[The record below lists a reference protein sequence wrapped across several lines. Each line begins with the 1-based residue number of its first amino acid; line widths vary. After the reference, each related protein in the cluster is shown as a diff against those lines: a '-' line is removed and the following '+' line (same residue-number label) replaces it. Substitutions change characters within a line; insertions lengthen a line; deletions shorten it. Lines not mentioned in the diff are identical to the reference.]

1 MKKYYLHIGTENSG
15 PFSLDELKIKRITK
29 KTPVWFEGLEN
40 WKYAE
45 DIDELRNIFIVIPPP
60 IESFK
65 KEQSFKVEEE
75 VKKIV
80 KEESKPVTIL
90 GLSKNNFFIVLTFL
104 LLVIGT
110 FIFNSYQ
117 EKRDRELEQ
126 KNHKTEV
133 ENHQYELQQKQIEEQ
148 KIAIAEQEQKE
159 AERVSN
165 EKKQADNNRLIVIH
179 NLLSLANENL
189 ENAKI
194 KLNDASGFKFLRT
207 ATEKKEQMDQLKNE
221 INSYLIQIDSLK
233 KESNLLKL
241 ELEKIK

>member
-1 MKKYYLHIGTENSG
+1 
-15 PFSLDELKIKRITK
+15 
-29 KTPVWFEGLEN
+29 
-40 WKYAE
+40 
-45 DIDELRNIFIVIPPP
+45 
-60 IESFK
+60 
-65 KEQSFKVEEE
+65 
-75 VKKIV
+75 
-80 KEESKPVTIL
+80 
-90 GLSKNNFFIVLTFL
+90 
-104 LLVIGT
+104 
-110 FIFNSYQ
+110 
-117 EKRDRELEQ
+117 
-126 KNHKTEV
+126 
-133 ENHQYELQQKQIEEQ
+133 
-148 KIAIAEQEQKE
+148 
-159 AERVSN
+159 VSN